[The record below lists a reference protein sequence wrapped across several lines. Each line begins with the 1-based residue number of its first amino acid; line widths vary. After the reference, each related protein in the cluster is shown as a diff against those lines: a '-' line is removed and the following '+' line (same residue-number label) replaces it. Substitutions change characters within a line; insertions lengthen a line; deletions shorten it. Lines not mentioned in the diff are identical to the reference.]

1 MEQEGSA
8 ERSDPDV
15 GTPETAAIDQ
25 TRKRKLKNGGGR
37 KRLAVDKALLQ
48 KMRLVAVAYSHVKT
62 AWFPTREAYEAELEV
77 EQRAREVVAAL
88 KKLGLKAKAYRA
100 DRYFMAKLLVDQP
113 DLVLNLVDTLRGS
126 DALQTSIP
134 GALELAGVPY
144 TGAGMRGLLIG
155 NDRHLAKEL
164 LDANDV
170 PTPPYQLI
178 TRRGAVLRRELE
190 LPLIVKLNESGG
202 SVGIDNDAA
211 KESYE
216 EAQLRAD
223 TLIETYKMPVIVE
236 RFIDGPEITAIV
248 FDDGEQVHVF
258 CGEKVF
264 KESESRKYLFTSFE
278 SYSDPDCYHYAPV
291 APEVEAAVASYARR
305 AFEAL
310 HCQDYA
316 KFDVRLD
323 PTSGTPYF
331 IDANPNTAFGPHP
344 GLPMTEVLLLHKLR
358 FPKVLASLVTKHARR
373 LYPPAQPG

>member
-1 MEQEGSA
+1 MRQEGVEGAPTERAPTERAPA
-8 ERSDPDV
+8 ERAP
-15 GTPETAAIDQ
+15 AARV
-25 TRKRKLKNGGGR
+25 RKKKPGHRRPR

-48 KMRLVAVAYSHVKT
+48 RLRLIAVAYSHVKVE
-62 AWFPTREAYEAELEV
+62 WFATKAAYDAEAEV
-77 EQRAREVVAAL
+77 EQRARDVVAAL
-88 KKLGLKAKAYRA
+88 KKLGLRAKAYRA

-144 TGAGMRGLLIG
+144 TGAGMRGLVIG

-170 PTPPYQLI
+170 PTPPYQLV
-178 TRRGAVLRRELE
+178 TRRGTVLRPDLE

-211 KESYE
+211 KESYA
-216 EAQLRAD
+216 EAQQQAD
-223 TLIETYKMPVIVE
+223 ALIETYKMPVIVE

-248 FDDGEQVHVF
+248 FDDGEQTHVF
-258 CGEKVF
+258 CGQKVF
-264 KESESRKYLFTSFE
+264 KDSEERKYHFTSFE

-291 APEVEAAVASYARR
+291 APEVDAAVADYARR
-305 AFEAL
+305 AFRVL

-323 PTSGTPYF
+323 PATATPYF
-331 IDANPNTAFGPHP
+331 IDANPNTAFGPN
-344 GLPMTEVLLLHKLR
+344 R
-358 FPKVLASLVTKHARR
+358 AANDRSSA
-373 LYPPAQPG
+373 AA